1 MNEMVLYKQV
11 FVKYTPK
18 VKEDLAKFANV
29 AVKTQ
34 ALIRGFLARKRVER
48 MHKEHQDSQMR
59 NLKEQ
64 VQTLNGKKGKKDTE
78 PAAKEKEKPK
88 AKMTKED

>member
-34 ALIRGFLARKRVER
+34 ALIRGFLARKKVER
-48 MHKEHQDSQMR
+48 MHKEHQDS
-59 NLKEQ
+59 
-64 VQTLNGKKGKKDTE
+64 
-78 PAAKEKEKPK
+78 
-88 AKMTKED
+88 